1 MPLGARMV
9 SVAYHRVTR
18 KRPDYPYDVGV
29 VDATPE
35 EFDEQMAFVARHF
48 HAITVSELR
57 APTLAPNTICI
68 TFDDGYRDNYDVV
81 VAILRRHG
89 LRATFFVST
98 RFIDERRPFWWDRI
112 AYLIKR
118 SPRERLA
125 LAYPHDLVFD
135 LRGNREAAVAML
147 CSLVKKTYGLDIER
161 MLGELATAA
170 GVPWDRELE
179 RRIADELVLTWDHVR
194 GLRDA
199 GMEVQS
205 HTASHRVLSTMTRA
219 EIDSDL
225 AEARRVL
232 EREIAMPVRAL
243 SYPCGDPIEHDP
255 DLIEGVRAA
264 GYQFGFA
271 ACGGVNQEGDRRTRP
286 LHLARVT
293 IE

>member
-1 MPLGARMV
+1 M
-9 SVAYHRVTR
+9 
-18 KRPDYPYDVGV
+18 
-29 VDATPE
+29 
-35 EFDEQMAFVARHF
+35 
-48 HAITVSELR
+48 
-57 APTLAPNTICI
+57 CI
-68 TFDDGYRDNYDVV
+68 TFDDGYRNNHDVV
-81 VAILRRHG
+81 VPILRRHG

-112 AYLIKR
+112 AYLVKR

-135 LRGNREAAVAML
+135 LRSDREAAVTTL
-147 CSLVKKTYGLDIER
+147 CALVKTTYGLDIER
-161 MLGELATAA
+161 LLGELSTAA
-170 GVPWDRELE
+170 GVPWERELE
-179 RRIADELVLTWDHVR
+179 RRIADDLLLTWDQVR

-205 HTASHRVLSTMTRA
+205 HTATHRVLATMARA
-219 EIDSDL
+219 EVDADL

-232 EREIAMPVRAL
+232 EREIATPVHAL

-255 DLIEGVRAA
+255 DLVEGVRAA

-271 ACGGVNQEGDRRTRP
+271 ACGGRNQAGDHRTRP

-293 IE
+293 IESNMSLALFRGVLAVPYLAAK